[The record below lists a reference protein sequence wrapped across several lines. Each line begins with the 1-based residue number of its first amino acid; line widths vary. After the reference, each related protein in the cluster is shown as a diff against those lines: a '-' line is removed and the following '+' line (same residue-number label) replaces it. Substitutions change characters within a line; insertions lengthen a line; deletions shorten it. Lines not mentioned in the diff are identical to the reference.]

1 MKSANS
7 DSTGARNFRTARPP
21 LRKTRFEHSVLFHVK
36 RNILHSTQIIHFLL
50 HDHTTPRCENKN
62 LGFLAAF
69 CNCGLL
75 SSPSAKRKGTA
86 PQLIC
91 CDSGPRFA
99 PLRPVAIRNRKKV
112 AVRAIFFVFRPL
124 GQPQDG
130 AIGEK
135 PQEWQLGITLY
146 STRNRAV
153 RTQRIFICAVLI
165 AGDTLNQKGWTIHRP
180 AF

>member
-1 MKSANS
+1 MKSAKS
-7 DSTGARNFRTARPP
+7 DSPGARNFRTARQP
-21 LRKTRFEHSVLFHVK
+21 LRKTRFGHSVLFHVK
-36 RNILHSTQIIHFLL
+36 RNILHSTQMIHFCCMITQLL
-50 HDHTTPRCENKN
+50 VVKTKISA
-62 LGFLAAF
+62 FLQLF
-69 CNCGLL
+69 CDCGLL
-75 SSPSAKRKGTA
+75 SPSAKRKGTA

-99 PLRPVAIRNRKKV
+99 PLRPVTIRNRKKV
-112 AVRAIFFVFRPL
+112 AFGHIFVFRPL

-146 STRNRAV
+146 STRNGAV
-153 RTQRIFICAVLI
+153 RTRRIFICAVLI
-165 AGDTLNQKGWTIHRP
+165 AGDTLNQKGWTIYRP

>member
-1 MKSANS
+1 MRSAKS
-7 DSTGARNFRTARPP
+7 DSPGARNFRSACQPLQKNPIRTQRPVSRETKYLALHPDNP
-21 LRKTRFEHSVLFHVK
+21 LLCYMTTQLPVVKTKISAFLQLFC
-36 RNILHSTQIIHFLL
+36 
-50 HDHTTPRCENKN
+50 D
-62 LGFLAAF
+62 
-69 CNCGLL
+69 CGLL
-75 SSPSAKRKGTA
+75 SPICKAEGDCSTTDLLRFWSAICAFTPCDN
-86 PQLIC
+86 PQSQKSC
-91 CDSGPRFA
+91 
-99 PLRPVAIRNRKKV
+99 KK
-112 AVRAIFFVFRPL
+112 AEIFVFRPL
-124 GQPQDG
+124 GQPQDE

>member
-1 MKSANS
+1 MKSAKS
-7 DSTGARNFRTARPP
+7 DSPGARNSRAACQP
-21 LRKTRFEHSVLFHVK
+21 LRKTRFGRSVLFHVK

-69 CNCGLL
+69 LRL
-75 SSPSAKRKGTA
+75 RTPFPYLQKRKGAA

-91 CDSGPRFA
+91 CDSGPQFA
-99 PLRPVAIRNRKKV
+99 PLRPVTIRNRKKV
-112 AVRAIFFVFRPL
+112 AFGPYFCFQTLRTA
-124 GQPQDG
+124 QDG